1 MSRRYRR
8 RHEPGGMGEKRC
20 DPSMLND
27 ELSIATTTDR
37 LVLAVFFAI
46 VVHAIIVFGIDFSPM
61 ERPSSHVNTLDIILV
76 QTHADKAPDEAS
88 YLAQANQEGGGNSP
102 EKRRPTAPL
111 PAPIVSREPAE
122 ITTSLPLSASRFLES
137 KSSSK
142 TVPESEPAQSISKP
156 VLAQTTVSTQQKV
169 RKQPPPKP
177 KPVLEPKPTRP
188 VKARNAP
195 RVRTENISAASLI
208 SRSLAVASLN
218 AEIQQRLRAYAERPR
233 RKWITA
239 RTREYK
245 YASYMEAWRAK
256 VEQVGNLNYPG
267 EAMRRKL
274 SGNLLLGVAINA
286 DGTIDEIMLHR
297 SSGFKVLDD
306 AAIRIVELASPFA
319 PLPKSIRKDVDIL
332 HIERT
337 WQFLAANRLSAR

>member
-1 MSRRYRR
+1 MSSA
-8 RHEPGGMGEKRC
+8 E
-20 DPSMLND
+20 S
-27 ELSIATTTDR
+27 SIISSADR
-37 LVLAVFFAI
+37 LILSGFFAI
-46 VVHAIIVFGIDFSPM
+46 IAHVAFVFGIDFSFVD
-61 ERPSSHVNTLDIILV
+61 ESPSRANTLDIILV
-76 QTHADKAPDEAS
+76 QTHADKAPDKAS
-88 YLAQANQEGGGNSP
+88 YLAQANQEGGGDSL
-102 EKRRPTAPL
+102 EKARPTAPL
-111 PAPIVSREPAE
+111 PAPLVSRAANE

-137 KSSSK
+137 DLEHRITPDSQ
-142 TVPESEPAQSISKP
+142 PNESVAKP
-156 VLAQTTVSTQQKV
+156 ILAQTKVVTEQKV

-177 KPVLEPKPTRP
+177 KPTLEPKPMRP
-188 VKARNAP
+188 VKKHAP
-195 RVRTENISAASLI
+195 VRTENISAAALI

-256 VEQVGNLNYPG
+256 VEKVGNLNYPG

-286 DGTIDEIMLHR
+286 DGTINEITLHR
-297 SSGFKVLDD
+297 SSDHKILDD
-306 AAIRIVELASPFA
+306 AAIRIVKLASPFA
-319 PLPKSIRKDVDIL
+319 PLPKNIRKDVDIL

>member
-1 MSRRYRR
+1 
-8 RHEPGGMGEKRC
+8 
-20 DPSMLND
+20 MLSTA
-27 ELSIATTTDR
+27 ESSIITSTDR
-37 LVLAVFFAI
+37 LILTAFFA
-46 VVHAIIVFGIDFSPM
+46 VVAHVMVVFGIDFSPVK
-61 ERPSSHVNTLDIILV
+61 ESSSRVNTLDIILV

-88 YLAQANQEGGGNSP
+88 YLAQANQEGGGDSP
-102 EKRRPTAPL
+102 EKARPTAPL
-111 PAPIVSREPAE
+111 PAPLISRTPAE
-122 ITTSLPLSASRFLES
+122 ITTALPLSASRFLENS
-137 KSSSK
+137 PEPRE
-142 TVPESEPAQSISKP
+142 VPEPDAEESKP
-156 VLAQTTVSTQQKV
+156 VLAQTAVPSQQKV

-177 KPVLEPKPTRP
+177 KPESKPKPTRSA
-188 VKARNAP
+188 KAEKVP
-195 RVRTENISAASLI
+195 PIPTENISAAALI

-286 DGTIDEIMLHR
+286 DGTIDEITLHR
-297 SSGFKVLDD
+297 SSGYKILDD
-306 AAIRIVELASPFA
+306 AAIRIVRLAAPFA
-319 PLPKSIRKDVDIL
+319 PLPKNIRKDVDIL

>member
-1 MSRRYRR
+1 MSNA
-8 RHEPGGMGEKRC
+8 E
-20 DPSMLND
+20 S
-27 ELSIATTTDR
+27 SIIDSADR
-37 LVLAVFFAI
+37 LILSGFFAI
-46 VVHAIIVFGIDFSPM
+46 IAHAAFVFGIDFSFV
-61 ERPSSHVNTLDIILV
+61 EESPSRVNTLDIILV
-76 QTHADKAPDEAS
+76 QTHADKAPDKAS

-102 EKRRPTAPL
+102 EKARPTAPL
-111 PAPIVSREPAE
+111 PAPLVSREANE

-137 KSSSK
+137 DPKRK
-142 TVPESEPAQSISKP
+142 MTPESRPDESVAKP
-156 VLAQTTVSTQQKV
+156 ILTQTKVATEQKV
-169 RKQPPPKP
+169 RRQPIPKP
-177 KPVLEPKPTRP
+177 KPTLEPKPTRP
-188 VKARNAP
+188 AKTRNAP
-195 RVRTENISAASLI
+195 VRTENISAAALI

-286 DGTIDEIMLHR
+286 DGTIDEITLHR
-297 SSGFKVLDD
+297 SSGHKILDD
-306 AAIRIVELASPFA
+306 AAMRIVKLASPFA
-319 PLPKSIRKDVDIL
+319 PLPKNIRKDVDIL